1 MELEWPIQNM
11 YAMLFVV
18 FFIFTVYNNS
28 DMIYK
33 VVLKRLTNEEFFCFG
48 AVNYNLL
55 QCFHFKELL
64 WKLYIGLVRQ
74 DLKFSLPRDETTVST
89 KFSVTIETAEKL

>member
-28 DMIYK
+28 DMVYK
-33 VVLKRLTNEEFFCFG
+33 VVLKRLKMKNYFFSE
-48 AVNYNLL
+48 
-55 QCFHFKELL
+55 Q
-64 WKLYIGLVRQ
+64 
-74 DLKFSLPRDETTVST
+74 
-89 KFSVTIETAEKL
+89 

>member
-18 FFIFTVYNNS
+18 FFIFTVYYNS
-28 DMIYK
+28 DMVYK
-33 VVLKRLTNEEFFCFG
+33 VVLKLLTNEDLFFFFR

-64 WKLYIGLVRQ
+64 
-74 DLKFSLPRDETTVST
+74 
-89 KFSVTIETAEKL
+89 